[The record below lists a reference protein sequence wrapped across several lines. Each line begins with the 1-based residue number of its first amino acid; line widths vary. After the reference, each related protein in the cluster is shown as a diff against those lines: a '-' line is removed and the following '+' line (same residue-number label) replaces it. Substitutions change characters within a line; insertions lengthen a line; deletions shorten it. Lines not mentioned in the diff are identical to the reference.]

1 MSDLI
6 LRKDGKT
13 IKVSGVVERDLF
25 VKHYGWVEKSSTTVV
40 KEKQPKAVKEA

>member
-1 MSDLI
+1 MSNLI
-6 LRKDGKT
+6 LKKGDRVIQVNGP
-13 IKVSGVVERDLF
+13 VERDLF

>member
-6 LRKDGKT
+6 LKKGDRV
-13 IKVSGVVERDLF
+13 IKANGPIERDLF

-40 KEKQPKAVKEA
+40 KDKPKAVKEA